1 MNLQSDCRPKKYYF
15 ALLRYC
21 PSYIL
26 GEQVNIGILYFF
38 PDENKVDFVFPSTL
52 VRLKDFYPEV
62 QLKVVR
68 EYLQHIKK
76 TSQNI
81 ILETN
86 TFFPENPQELI
97 EKFFGLPNSV
107 SIYFES
113 PKLGFYNSIETLK
126 KQHDTLYFQSYYAKT
141 GRNPHDEAYLKQ
153 TFEKQLATFDFK
165 PDLLEKQY
173 IIQGKRSKIKFEY
186 AWQNGVLN
194 LVQPLSFDLTEAHS
208 IQNKSFTWFGKLN
221 QIKQQ
226 ITDKKIH
233 IDFLLAEPQN
243 NALKDSCD
251 EAIENLKDIGDDI
264 FNVIPENKIEDYARE
279 VVKNAH
285 N

>member
-1 MNLQSDCRPKKYYF
+1 MNLQKKYYF

-21 PSYIL
+21 PSFIL

-62 QLKVVR
+62 QLRVVR

-97 EKFFGLPNSV
+97 EKYFGLPNSV

-113 PKLGFYNSIETLK
+113 PKLGFYSSIETLK

-173 IIQGKRSKIKFEY
+173 IIQGKRSRIKFEY
-186 AWQNGVLN
+186 AWLNGVLN
-194 LVQPLSFDLTEAHS
+194 LVQPLSFDLTEASS

-251 EAIENLKDIGDDI
+251 EAIENLKDIGDGI
-264 FNVIPENKIEDYARE
+264 FNVIPENEIEDYARE

>member
-1 MNLQSDCRPKKYYF
+1 MNLQKKYYF

-21 PSYIL
+21 PSFIL

-62 QLKVVR
+62 QLRVVR

-97 EKFFGLPNSV
+97 EKYFGLPNSV

-113 PKLGFYNSIETLK
+113 PKLGFYSSIETLK

-173 IIQGKRSKIKFEY
+173 IIQGKRSRIKFEY
-186 AWQNGVLN
+186 AWLNGVLN
-194 LVQPLSFDLTEAHS
+194 LVQPLSFDLTEASS

-251 EAIENLKDIGDDI
+251 EAIENLKDIGDGI

>member
-1 MNLQSDCRPKKYYF
+1 MNLQKKYYF

-38 PDENKVDFVFPSTL
+38 PDENKVDFVFPSPL
-52 VRLKDFYPEV
+52 LRLKDFYPEV
-62 QLKVVR
+62 QLRVVR

-97 EKFFGLPNSV
+97 EKYFGLPNSV
-107 SIYFES
+107 SIYFQY
-113 PKLGFYNSIETLK
+113 PKLGFYSNIETLK
-126 KQHDTLYFQSYYAKT
+126 KQHDTLYFQAYYAKT

-153 TFEKQLATFDFK
+153 TFEKLLATFEIK
-165 PDLLEKQY
+165 PNLLEKQY

-194 LVQPLSFDLTEAHS
+194 LVQPLSFDLTEASS

-226 ITDKKIH
+226 IIEQDIH

-243 NALKDSCD
+243 NALKDSCE
-251 EAIENLKDIGDDI
+251 EAIENLKDIGDGI
-264 FNVIPENKIEDYARE
+264 FNVIPENKIEDYARK
-279 VVKNAH
+279 VAINAH

>member
-1 MNLQSDCRPKKYYF
+1 MNLQKKYYF

-21 PSYIL
+21 PSFIL

-62 QLKVVR
+62 QLRVVR

-97 EKFFGLPNSV
+97 EKYFGLPNSV

-113 PKLGFYNSIETLK
+113 PKLGFYSSIETLK

-251 EAIENLKDIGDDI
+251 EAIENLKDIGDGI
-264 FNVIPENKIEDYARE
+264 FNVIPENEIEDYARE